1 MTTTKDKPTRAR
13 RAVPAVDAAP
23 SGTGAGLDALTRQ
36 PATDFVM
43 LALDEVHPHPANPR
57 RDVGDLTE
65 LADSIRAHGIRQN
78 LLVVPNPDG
87 DGYRLVIGHR
97 RAAAAREADLTHVPA
112 AIDQDLDEAG
122 QRELMLLENIQ
133 RTDLTPVEEADGYQG
148 LLDLGV
154 KPEQIA
160 ERTGRSVTT
169 VRTRLRL
176 AAMPEPARAAVHEHR
191 ATLEDAATAEEFA
204 GEPEHD
210 AILAALGT
218 PDFAY
223 TVRNARQA
231 QELRQVFAPYTER
244 LLAAGATERT
254 QYGAPEGT
262 VRACETS
269 RMLHGGNDTGDW
281 GVSVKRLEEVLADAT
296 SGWAFCQ
303 SYGSLTVY
311 RPHTLEEAERAA
323 GAEARQAERE
333 AQWEA
338 ERAARAEAQRREAE
352 QRAAV
357 EEVATTSAATRRD
370 FLLPLIH
377 DRKLTAAHTTAVVDF
392 VATDLIT
399 NLWLDDWWYGQDGDD
414 VATWLRVDADA
425 VNAQA
430 EDDELDAGD
439 ALDQAVRAAAAELP
453 TANRLLAAIACAVEA
468 ELGAAPHHWIRRDR
482 RLTTWYA
489 LLERLGY
496 PVSTPERT
504 ALAGDPGAV
513 AA

>member
-1 MTTTKDKPTRAR
+1 MTTTTKDKGTRGR
-13 RAVPAVDAAP
+13 RAGVPAVDAAG
-23 SGTGAGLDALTRQ
+23 SGTGKGLDALTGQ
-36 PATDFVM
+36 APTDLVT
-43 LALDEVHPHPANPR
+43 LPLEQVHPHPANPR

-65 LADSIRAHGIRQN
+65 LAESIRAHGIRQN

-97 RAAAAREADLTHVPA
+97 RAAAARVAGLTHVPA
-112 AIDQDLDEAG
+112 AIDHDLDEAG

-218 PDFAY
+218 SDFDFR
-223 TVRNARQA
+223 VREARTARQM
-231 QELRQVFAPYTER
+231 RQVFKPYVDR
-244 LLAAGATERT
+244 LVAAGATEAT
-254 QYGAPEGT
+254 GYGGPEGT

-269 RMLHGGNDTGDW
+269 HMLHGGNDTGDW
-281 GVSVKRLEEVLADAT
+281 GVSVKRLEEVIADAT
-296 SGWAFCQ
+296 TGWVFIRR
-303 SYGSLTVY
+303 YGSLAVY
-311 RPHTLEEAERAA
+311 RPHTLEEAQRAA
-323 GAEARQAERE
+323 EAEARQAER
-333 AQWEA
+333 EA
-338 ERAARAEAQRREAE
+338 ERAARAEAQRRDEE

-357 EEVATTSAATRRD
+357 AELADTSALTRRD
-370 FLLPLIH
+370 FLLPLVH
-377 DRKLTAAHTTAVVDF
+377 DRKLTAAHTTALVDF
-392 VATDLIT
+392 VATDLMT
-399 NLWLDDWWYGQDGDD
+399 NLWDDDWWYGQDPNA

-425 VNAQA
+425 IEAQA
-430 EDDELDAGD
+430 DDEELDAED
-439 ALDQAVRAAAAELP
+439 ALAQAVRDTAAALP
-453 TANRLLAAIACAVEA
+453 APNRLLAAMAIAVES
-468 ELGAAPHHWIRRDR
+468 ELATRPAHHWIRRGR

-489 LLERLGY
+489 LLEQLGY

-504 ALAGDPGAV
+504 ALAGELPAV